1 MKIGPK
7 YKICKRLGS
16 SVFEKCQTQK
26 FQLAEARSPR
36 RVSRGRSGGGDFG
49 IQLIEKQ
56 KARLTYGLSESQFSR
71 YAHEAME
78 HKGSAAEGLLARL
91 ESRLDNVVYRAG
103 FAPTRRAARQLVS
116 HGHIVVGKD
125 ASSTKRMTIPSY
137 RVSAGETVAV
147 RQESRVSP
155 FFGNRVEKAAETK
168 TPDWMEL
175 ADGGFAATI
184 KALPHAGATDVAFDP
199 SVIIQFYSR

>member
-1 MKIGPK
+1 MIIGPK
-7 YKICKRLGS
+7 YKICKRLGA

-36 RVSRGRSGGGDFG
+36 RMSRGSRTGGDFG
-49 IQLIEKQ
+49 VQLIEKQ

-91 ESRLDNVVYRAG
+91 ESRLDNVVFRAG

-116 HGHIVVGKD
+116 HGHITVGQGE
-125 ASSTKRMTIPSY
+125 SSRRMTIPSY
-137 RVSAGETVAV
+137 RVSAGETIAV
-147 RQESRVSP
+147 RNESRVSP
-155 FFGNRVEKAAETK
+155 FFGNRSERAAEIK
-168 TPDWMEL
+168 TPDWMEFGE
-175 ADGGFAATI
+175 GGFAATV
-184 KALPHAGATDVAFDP
+184 KAAPHVGATDVAFDP
-199 SVIIQFYSR
+199 GVIIQFYSR